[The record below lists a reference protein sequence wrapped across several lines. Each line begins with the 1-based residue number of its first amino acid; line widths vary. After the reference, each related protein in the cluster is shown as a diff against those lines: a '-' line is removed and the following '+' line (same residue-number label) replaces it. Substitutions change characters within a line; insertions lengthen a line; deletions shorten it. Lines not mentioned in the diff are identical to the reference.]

1 MKFTLAYYLILLYST
16 VILNPVIPI
25 VSDALSHTFAEAYHI
40 AMVHAKYGANHLQME
55 LTNTTNENSQNKKNL
70 DEQSQTA
77 THLPVLLKNN
87 IESNTI
93 QSQKFATLHILSY
106 TNIYLKKVSPPP
118 KNV

>member
-25 VSDALSHTFAEAYHI
+25 VSDILSHTFAEAYHI
-40 AMVHAKYGANHLQME
+40 SVVHAKYGANHLQQE
-55 LTNTTNENSQNKKNL
+55 LTNTTNENGQHKKNL
-70 DEQSQTA
+70 DEQSQTG
-77 THLPVLLKNN
+77 THLPVLMKNI

-93 QSQKFATLHILSY
+93 QSQKFTTLPILFCQSV
-106 TNIYLKKVSPPP
+106 YLKKVSPPP